1 MADLSLG
8 PAPESERES
17 DDARLRMVNQ
27 QISQKKWIFWI
38 GALAACSLAVFFMC
52 LAWQVIHIIKAG
64 LSNQTAWP
72 MVAIGSITLLSVVTI
87 LISLARFA
95 YGQQSDKQADD
106 DDLKLPQLEAIKS
119 VVEIT
124 KALKAND

>member
-8 PAPESERES
+8 PASESERES

-27 QISQKKWIFWI
+27 QIAQKKWIFWI
-38 GALAACSLAVFFMC
+38 GALAACSLAIFFMC
-52 LAWQVIHIIKAG
+52 LAWQVIYIIKAG

-72 MVAIGSITLLSVVTI
+72 MVAIGSITLLSAVTI

-95 YGQQSDKQADD
+95 YGQQADKQADD

-119 VVEIT
+119 IVEIT